1 MFKIG
6 NLEVYGVIYKITNK
20 VNGKC
25 YIGQTVQGFDKR
37 YAGELAKYTCSKHL
51 KSSIQKYGID
61 NFDICKIFDIAF
73 SREELDIKEKSWIS
87 IYKAT
92 NREYG
97 YNSTIGG
104 EGVCGFHHTEETK
117 QKLRKIFTGKFVGE
131 KHHMYGKH
139 HTEETKRKMVEN
151 RDYKTHGEHPN
162 AQKIICITTGE
173 IFGCVRDAQNYYH
186 IHESNIV
193 KCCKGKRKSTGKLS
207 DGTPLRW
214 MYYEEYLKLHTNCE
228 ASY

>member
-1 MFKIG
+1 
-6 NLEVYGVIYKITNK
+6 
-20 VNGKC
+20 
-25 YIGQTVQGFDKR
+25 
-37 YAGELAKYTCSKHL
+37 
-51 KSSIQKYGID
+51 
-61 NFDICKIFDIAF
+61 
-73 SREELDIKEKSWIS
+73 
-87 IYKAT
+87 
-92 NREYG
+92 
-97 YNSTIGG
+97 
-104 EGVCGFHHTEETK
+104 
-117 QKLRKIFTGKFVGE
+117 
-131 KHHMYGKH
+131 MYGKH

-228 ASY
+228 AS